1 MARDRQAVPCQR
13 IDERVAEMAE
23 IKLEAQLR
31 DEFGKGA
38 ARRVRRSGRVP
49 AVMYGHGTDPVHL
62 TLPGHQMLL
71 ALRQANVLL
80 DIVMPDGKSEL
91 ALPKQVQRDPIRD
104 GIEHVDL
111 IIVKRG
117 EKVHVEVPLVV
128 VGEAEEETLV
138 NQDRQSVAVLAEA
151 TNIPAQIE
159 VSIEGA
165 AVGTQLTLAEDAD
178 GLILTVT
185 KARSAADIDAELA
198 DAAAAASESQPEPE
212 AAQGGEASDAA

>member
-1 MARDRQAVPCQR
+1 
-13 IDERVAEMAE
+13 MAE
-23 IKLEAQLR
+23 IKLQAQLR

-38 ARRVRRSGRVP
+38 ARRVRRDGRVP

-80 DIVMPDGKSEL
+80 DIEMPDGKSEL

-165 AVGTQLTLAEDAD
+165 AVGTQLTLADLTLPDGVTLAEDAD